1 MISVL
6 MSCFNKEQYVGAAI
20 ESVLGQSDGDL
31 ELIVVDD
38 CSADRSK
45 QVVRQYMGDRRVR
58 LVEHTRNMGMGAATR
73 SAADSAVGSLMG
85 LLDADDV
92 LDKTAVAT
100 MKAAHAKRPDAG
112 LIYSSY
118 WRCDANLNPGPD
130 LWPSARIPDGFTLLE
145 HMDEGGHMVVGP
157 FRTFTRE
164 AYWKTS
170 GFGTQR
176 GSQDLDIALKIEEV
190 APLVFV
196 DERLYYY
203 RILPTSMAASRGGPN
218 LMAQIQEEAYA
229 RRGLQVPWK

>member
-1 MISVL
+1 
-6 MSCFNKEQYVGAAI
+6 MSCFNKERYVSAAI
-20 ESVLGQSDGDL
+20 ESVLGQTDGDL

-38 CSADRSK
+38 CSTDNSIGVIR
-45 QVVRQYMGDRRVR
+45 RYMGDRRVR
-58 LVEHTRNMGMGAATR
+58 LVEHAKNLGMGAASR
-73 SAADSAVGSLMG
+73 SAADSAIGNLMG
-85 LLDADDV
+85 LLDADDA
-92 LDKTAVAT
+92 LDTMAVAK
-100 MKAAHAKRPDAG
+100 MKSFHAKYPEAG
-112 LIYSSY
+112 LVYSSY
-118 WRCDANLNPGPD
+118 WRCDEALNPGPD
-130 LWPSARIPDGFTLLE
+130 LWPSAKIPDGFTLLE